1 MYVCLFLFLCHI
13 FINKNRYKTGTLH
26 TIICSITC
34 ENYMTISAEQRQVL
48 LDRLA
53 KAREAKEAKK
63 ALSVPKDPAPP
74 KPRKSRAKPKEA
86 PAPQPQTIPAPQS
99 PPEPAVQPP
108 PEQNIILSTTEITAS
123 KSHETSLPTTAP
135 SPPIPIPP
143 SASQPRRSAKAKDD
157 DDDDD
162 ERLSQKQK
170 AQKKAYAKVVF
181 YQQPSA
187 KKMDKLMKQLQNET
201 SESESESEDEA
212 PITREQPPPIPQSIL
227 RPKPPVHRRQPYNMN
242 TQSAQRTEYLRQL
255 ALSYYQ

>member
-1 MYVCLFLFLCHI
+1 
-13 FINKNRYKTGTLH
+13 
-26 TIICSITC
+26 
-34 ENYMTISAEQRQVL
+34 MTISAEQRQVL

-86 PAPQPQTIPAPQS
+86 PAPTPAPPTIPAPQS

-123 KSHETSLPTTAP
+123 KSPETSQETIQP

-143 SASQPRRSAKAKDD
+143 SASQPRRSAKAKDTD
-157 DDDDD
+157 DADADDG
-162 ERLSQKQK
+162 LSQKQK

-201 SESESESEDEA
+201 SESESESEEEE
-212 PITREQPPPIPQSIL
+212 PVRRQPPQIPQSVL
-227 RPKPPVHRRQPYNMN
+227 APPRPVHRRQPYNLN
-242 TQSAQRTEYLRQL
+242 TQTAQRTEYLRQL